1 MTIDSIRFHLRSKMI
16 EVEIKVEVK
25 NREKLEQILFESGFT
40 KGELIREEDLYFD
53 TIEDSI
59 RKNDHALRIRCC
71 EDYTA
76 ENSISYLTHKGP
88 KMDQISMTRAEHEV
102 EISDAVTTIQILN
115 SLGYTKQYPVIK
127 HRQYFHK
134 DSMTICI
141 DQVENLGNFLEVEMI
156 VENAS
161 EKEKALEDIL
171 KFLEMLGYSKD
182 MLLRKSYLVMLQE

>member
-1 MTIDSIRFHLRSKMI
+1 MI
-16 EVEIKVEVK
+16 EVEVKVSIENTEIIQNLLLEAGLHKGKLVK
-25 NREKLEQILFESGFT
+25 ES
-40 KGELIREEDLYFD
+40 DYYFD
-53 TIEDSI
+53 NAENTI